1 MAGRL
6 LILYVLSFLPSFSWS
21 QTDSLRKAFLAEKN
35 DIRRNQ
41 LYFELAQS
49 MIEKNLEAAPAFADT
64 LEELGRESGDK
75 KALNLSR
82 FLLAKYHEDK
92 GDSRQ
97 ALSLYQEVLAFHRSV
112 NDSSEIATTANGIAR
127 IYDLLYEADSSIQY
141 YLIALE
147 IHSRLGNHSSVAS
160 AYSNIGNLYVHQNLH
175 EKGIEYLKKAVEI
188 RIQIGDEKKLIYT
201 YNNLAVAFGSYR
213 INGSYEMIDSA
224 ISYSKK
230 GAELAEKLENHFVA
244 GVIMGGISNLLIK
257 QEKYEEAIIWADR
270 SVIALKAVNRRPNL
284 VFPLINKANS
294 FIKLGRASEALQAA
308 QAGYE
313 IMVETGQQNPLT
325 VYYEVF
331 AEIYEKLGNHREAN
345 FWLKKFMAL
354 DDSLFQA
361 ENVQT
366 MADLEAKYQNQKKET
381 EIANQQLHILEQNNQ
396 LLEQKS
402 WIIGLVAGL
411 VLIMG
416 AGFAFFIWYRLKQ
429 NAILD
434 RAVIREQQLGLNAV
448 IEAQEMEQRRVARDL
463 HDGIAQELVALDLG
477 LKLVKHQTSLV
488 APEVSSSIENLS
500 EQLTS
505 TCTEVRNL
513 AHLMLPPTLE
523 TQGLIP
529 SLEKLVYNSLG
540 PKGIQV
546 KFEHND
552 IPVDLNDKVKL
563 GVYRITQELLNNII
577 KHADARAVWV
587 RVVFEDRVLNL
598 EIEDDGKGF
607 DFEQARKQGSMGI
620 MNILSRVS
628 FLGGDFFSFRRIPR
642 GFVSTISI
650 PL

>member
-1 MAGRL
+1 
-6 LILYVLSFLPSFSWS
+6 
-21 QTDSLRKAFLAEKN
+21 
-35 DIRRNQ
+35 
-41 LYFELAQS
+41 
-49 MIEKNLEAAPAFADT
+49 
-64 LEELGRESGDK
+64 
-75 KALNLSR
+75 
-82 FLLAKYHEDK
+82 
-92 GDSRQ
+92 
-97 ALSLYQEVLAFHRSV
+97 
-112 NDSSEIATTANGIAR
+112 
-127 IYDLLYEADSSIQY
+127 
-141 YLIALE
+141 
-147 IHSRLGNHSSVAS
+147 
-160 AYSNIGNLYVHQNLH
+160 
-175 EKGIEYLKKAVEI
+175 
-188 RIQIGDEKKLIYT
+188 
-201 YNNLAVAFGSYR
+201 
-213 INGSYEMIDSA
+213 
-224 ISYSKK
+224 
-230 GAELAEKLENHFVA
+230 HFVA

-270 SVIALKAVNRRPNL
+270 SVIALKAVNRHPNL
-284 VFPLINKANS
+284 VFPLINKANALL
-294 FIKLGRASEALQAA
+294 KLGRASEALQSA

-331 AEIYEKLGNHREAN
+331 AEIYEKLGNYQEAN

-396 LLEQKS
+396 LLKQKS
-402 WIIGLVAGL
+402 WIIGLIAGL
-411 VLIMG
+411 VLILG

-477 LKLVKHQTSLV
+477 LKVVKHQTSLV

-500 EQLTS
+500 NQLTS

-577 KHADARAVWV
+577 KHADARVVWV
-587 RVVFEDRVLNL
+587 RVVFVDQALNL

-607 DFEQARKQGSMGI
+607 DFEQARKKGSMGI
-620 MNILSRVS
+620 MNVLSRVS
-628 FLGGDFFSFRRIPR
+628 FLGGEFFSFRRIPR